1 MAEPVTPSAVSPSPA
16 IPAVDSPLLCGPQKS
31 ERFGI
36 LLGIDIG
43 DQEGS
48 LAISRQNRMP
58 RASVV
63 VTSAARTLIRLSK
76 AGEKVETLVVYGTSS
91 EPTMHPEFRE
101 IVGNLRDLRNKWF
114 SKSKLVLLSEDP
126 HLEGAE
132 VRHSIGI
139 FDRVVVRYEWGTA
152 KTFASATG
160 RKSTELASLA
170 ASLAQIDNLVLQAR
184 FLRGDTDNS
193 TEAEVRAW
201 IKKLTELKPREI
213 HLLTSVGKGASKK
226 AKPVTKTRI
235 AEIAAE
241 VTEKTGVPVQ
251 QYAGETLLG

>member
-1 MAEPVTPSAVSPSPA
+1 VSTPPA

-31 ERFGI
+31 ERFGV

-76 AGEKVETLVVYGTSS
+76 AGEKVESLVVYGTAS

-114 SKSKLVLLSEDP
+114 SKAKLILLSEDP
-126 HLEGAE
+126 RLEGE
-132 VRHSIGI
+132 VRHAIGI

-160 RKSTELASLA
+160 RKSTELAGLATSLGH
-170 ASLAQIDNLVLQAR
+170 IDNLIVQAR
-184 FLRGDTDNS
+184 FLRGDADNS

-201 IKKLTELKPREI
+201 IKKLGELKPREI

-235 AEIAAE
+235 GEIAAE
-241 VTEKTGVPVQ
+241 VTEKTGLPVQ
-251 QYAGETLLG
+251 QFAGESLLS